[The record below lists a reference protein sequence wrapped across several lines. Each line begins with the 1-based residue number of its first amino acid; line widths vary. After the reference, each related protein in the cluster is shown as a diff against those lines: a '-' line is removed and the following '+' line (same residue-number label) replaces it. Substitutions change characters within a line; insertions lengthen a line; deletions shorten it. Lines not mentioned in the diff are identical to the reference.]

1 MKYGLS
7 VFALSCLALATQA
20 SAQAEGGETA
30 TENVAVEE
38 VDDPSQRIRC
48 RTRRVTGSNARRVRI
63 CMTLAEWEE
72 MYTSGN
78 RDTRDVYD
86 RSRVN
91 SCAAVNCPN

>member
-7 VFALSCLALATQA
+7 ILALSCFVSAVPV
-20 SAQAEGGETA
+20 SAQSEGSETA
-30 TENVAVEE
+30 AESAAVE
-38 VDDPSQRIRC
+38 DSIDPSQRIRC

-72 MYTSGN
+72 TYTSGN
-78 RDTRDVYD
+78 RDARDVYD
-86 RSRVN
+86 RSRIN

>member
-7 VFALSCLALATQA
+7 MLALSCFAFAAPA
-20 SAQAEGGETA
+20 SAQPEGGETA
-30 TENVAVEE
+30 TENAAVEE
-38 VDDPSQRIRC
+38 DDPSQRIRC

-78 RDTRDVYD
+78 RDARDVYD
-86 RSRVN
+86 RSRIN